1 MEVASMYKSNFLK
14 HRRLVVILLAMFLL
28 TACSAAQ
35 APVFM
40 EEASL
45 PLAEP
50 REAAGEFGNVSD
62 DFSFD
67 EYNSPSA
74 NRLVIKNADL
84 SIVVD
89 DPALTLDHIA
99 RLADEMGGFVVSAN
113 LYHTRLESGAEV
125 PHATIT
131 IRIPA
136 ERLDE
141 ALTSIESESNR
152 LPLTKNISSQDVTKD
167 YTDLQSR
174 LRNLEEAEAQLREIM
189 ASANKTEDVLSVY
202 NQLVQV
208 REQIEVTK
216 GQIQYFE
223 QSAALSAISVEI
235 LADEAVQ
242 PLTVGGWQPGG
253 VAKSAI
259 QALINSIKFI
269 GNALIWIGL
278 FILPVLLLL
287 AVIFLLPLY
296 LVARFVR
303 RRRARRKKESQGI
316 SPQEPPA
323 PSE

>member
-1 MEVASMYKSNFLK
+1 MEVASMYKSIFLK
-14 HRRLVVILLAMFLL
+14 HRCSVVLLLAMFLL

-45 PLAEP
+45 PPTEP
-50 REAAGEFGNVSD
+50 REAAGEFGNVSS

-67 EYNSPSA
+67 ESASIPA

-89 DPALTLDHIA
+89 DPSLSLDHIA

-131 IRIPA
+131 IRVPA

-152 LPLTKNISSQDVTKD
+152 LPLTKNISSQDVTRD

-269 GNALIWIGL
+269 GEALIWIGL

-296 LVARFVR
+296 LVVRFVR
-303 RRRARRKKESQGI
+303 SRRARRKKESQGI